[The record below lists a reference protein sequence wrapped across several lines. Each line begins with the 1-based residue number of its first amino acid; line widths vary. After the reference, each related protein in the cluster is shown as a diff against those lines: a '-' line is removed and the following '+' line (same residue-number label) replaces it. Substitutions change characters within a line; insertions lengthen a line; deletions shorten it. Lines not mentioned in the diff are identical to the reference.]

1 MARLLRCTEC
11 GERSGLIPP
20 DRNPAAGSANSR
32 PVWPANH
39 RSAAVVSVWPANN
52 RSPVGSG
59 ASGSIHPLGAN
70 NGMGRL
76 GQSER
81 ANKCQHDGECSTFH
95 FKPLDLRPAF
105 RSIQAKSLSKRDA
118 SAAQLKPMSN
128 PIPPLALVTGLNE
141 AAVIW
146 W

>member
-1 MARLLRCTEC
+1 MRGAGQRV
-11 GERSGLIPP
+11 GLIPP

-39 RSAAVVSVWPANN
+39 RSAAVVAVWPANN

-59 ASGSIHPLGAN
+59 ASGSIYPLGAN

-81 ANKCQHDGECSTFH
+81 ANKCQHDG
-95 FKPLDLRPAF
+95 
-105 RSIQAKSLSKRDA
+105 
-118 SAAQLKPMSN
+118 
-128 PIPPLALVTGLNE
+128 
-141 AAVIW
+141 
-146 W
+146 